1 MSSYSVSS
9 GLKST
14 LLETTLLAYEEPLD
28 RYDIVIRFLAAEVVL
43 LIKYFFGLV
52 FKTCFFVVVGFT

>member
-28 RYDIVIRFLAAEVVL
+28 KYDIVIRFLAAEVVSL
-43 LIKYFFGLV
+43 KKSFLVWFLKLV
-52 FKTCFFVVVGFT
+52 FLLL